1 MQSGLGR
8 FFKWLDFAKP
18 LPVLT
23 GFAGNVGQYIGQDE
37 FGNKYYM
44 SKAKASKKRR
54 WVIYN
59 GYADSSK
66 VPAKWHS
73 WLHGVVD
80 EIPSEQER
88 SDKKWM
94 KSHLPNLTGSDSA
107 YRPSGSL
114 SKKIVID
121 EQKGNYESWSP

>member
-1 MQSGLGR
+1 MLRLIKQA
-8 FFKWLDFAKP
+8 FTWW
-18 LPVLT
+18 
-23 GFAGNVGQYIGQDE
+23 NGQTISTMLYTRLFGQNIGQDV

-44 SKAKASKKRR
+44 SKTKAKKQRR

-66 VPAKWHS
+66 VPAKWHT

-94 KSHLPNLTGSDSA
+94 KIQLPNLTGSDSA
-107 YRPSGSL
+107 SRPSGSL
-114 SKKIVID
+114 SKKIVND

>member
-1 MQSGLGR
+1 MLRLIKQAFTWWNGQTISTMFYTR
-8 FFKWLDFAKP
+8 FF
-18 LPVLT
+18 
-23 GFAGNVGQYIGQDE
+23 GQNVGHDE
-37 FGNKYYM
+37 FGNEYYI
-44 SKAKASKKRR
+44 SKTKAAKKKR

-66 VPAKWHS
+66 VPARWHT

-80 EIPSEQER
+80 EIPTEQKR

-94 KSHLPNLTGSDSA
+94 RSHLPNLTGSDSA

-114 SKKIVID
+114 SKKRD
-121 EQKGNYESWSP
+121 NEEQKGNYESWTP

>member
-1 MQSGLGR
+1 MLR
-8 FFKWLDFAKP
+8 FIKQLFTWWNEQTISTMLYTRLF
-18 LPVLT
+18 
-23 GFAGNVGQYIGQDE
+23 GQNIGQDE
-37 FGNKYYM
+37 FGNKYFM
-44 SKAKASKKRR
+44 SKTRANKQRR

-107 YRPSGSL
+107 YRPPGSL
-114 SKKIVID
+114 SKKIVND

>member
-1 MQSGLGR
+1 MLRLIKQA
-8 FFKWLDFAKP
+8 FTWW
-18 LPVLT
+18 
-23 GFAGNVGQYIGQDE
+23 NGQTISTMLYTRLFGQNIGQDV

-44 SKAKASKKRR
+44 SKTKAKKQRR

-66 VPAKWHS
+66 VPAKWHT

-114 SKKIVID
+114 SKKIVND
-121 EQKGNYESWSP
+121 EQKGNYESWSHN

>member
-1 MQSGLGR
+1 MLRLIKQA
-8 FFKWLDFAKP
+8 FTWW
-18 LPVLT
+18 
-23 GFAGNVGQYIGQDE
+23 NGQTISTMLYTKLFGQNIGQDV

-44 SKAKASKKRR
+44 SKTKAKKQRR

-66 VPAKWHS
+66 VPAKWHA
-73 WLHGVVD
+73 WLHCVVD

-114 SKKIVID
+114 SKKIVND

>member
-1 MQSGLGR
+1 MLRLIKQAFTWWNGQTISTMLYTK
-8 FFKWLDFAKP
+8 FF
-18 LPVLT
+18 
-23 GFAGNVGQYIGQDE
+23 GYNIGQDE
-37 FGNKYYM
+37 FGNKYYI
-44 SKAKASKKRR
+44 SKAKANKKKR

-66 VPAKWHS
+66 VPARWHT

-88 SDKKWM
+88 SGKKWM
-94 KSHLPNLTGSDSA
+94 RGHLPNLTGSDSA

-114 SKKIVID
+114 TKQIVEDKK
-121 EQKGNYESWSP
+121 KGNYESWSP

>member
-1 MQSGLGR
+1 MLKLIKQAFTWWNGQTISTMLYTR
-8 FFKWLDFAKP
+8 FF
-18 LPVLT
+18 
-23 GFAGNVGQYIGQDE
+23 GQNIGQDE

-44 SKAKASKKRR
+44 SKAKANKKRR

-66 VPAKWHS
+66 VPAKWHT

-114 SKKIVID
+114 SKKIVND

>member
-1 MQSGLGR
+1 MLRLIKQAFTWWNGQTISTMLYTR
-8 FFKWLDFAKP
+8 FF
-18 LPVLT
+18 
-23 GFAGNVGQYIGQDE
+23 GQNVGHDE
-37 FGNKYYM
+37 FGNEYYM
-44 SKAKASKKRR
+44 SKAKAAKKKR

-66 VPAKWHS
+66 VPARWHT

-80 EIPSEQER
+80 EIPTEQKR

-94 KSHLPNLTGSDSA
+94 RSHLPNLTGSDSA

-114 SKKIVID
+114 SKKRD
-121 EQKGNYESWSP
+121 NEEQKGNYESWTP

>member
-1 MQSGLGR
+1 MLR
-8 FFKWLDFAKP
+8 FIKQLFTWWNEQTISTMLYTRLF
-18 LPVLT
+18 
-23 GFAGNVGQYIGQDE
+23 GQNIGQDE
-37 FGNKYYM
+37 FGNKYFM
-44 SKAKASKKRR
+44 SKTRANKQRR

-114 SKKIVID
+114 SKKIVND

>member
-1 MQSGLGR
+1 MLRLIKQAFTWWNGQTISTMLYTR
-8 FFKWLDFAKP
+8 FF
-18 LPVLT
+18 
-23 GFAGNVGQYIGQDE
+23 GQNVGHDE
-37 FGNKYYM
+37 FGNEYYI
-44 SKAKASKKRR
+44 SKAKAANKKR

-66 VPAKWHS
+66 VPARWHT

-80 EIPSEQER
+80 EIPTEQKR

-94 KSHLPNLTGSDSA
+94 RSHLPNLTGSDSA

-114 SKKIVID
+114 SKKRGNE
-121 EQKGNYESWSP
+121 EQKGNYESWTP

>member
-1 MQSGLGR
+1 MLYTR
-8 FFKWLDFAKP
+8 FF
-18 LPVLT
+18 
-23 GFAGNVGQYIGQDE
+23 GQNIGQDE

-44 SKAKASKKRR
+44 SKATANKKRR

-66 VPAKWHS
+66 VPAKWHT

-114 SKKIVID
+114 SKKIVND
-121 EQKGNYESWSP
+121 EQKGNYKSWSP

>member
-1 MQSGLGR
+1 MLKLIKQAFTWWNGQTISTMLYTR
-8 FFKWLDFAKP
+8 FF
-18 LPVLT
+18 
-23 GFAGNVGQYIGQDE
+23 GQNVGHDE
-37 FGNKYYM
+37 FGNEYYM
-44 SKAKASKKRR
+44 SKAKTNKKKR

-66 VPAKWHS
+66 VPARWHT

-80 EIPSEQER
+80 EIPTKQKR

-94 KSHLPNLTGSDSA
+94 RSHLPNLTGSDSA

-114 SKKIVID
+114 SKKRD
-121 EQKGNYESWSP
+121 NKEQKGNYESWTP

>member
-1 MQSGLGR
+1 MLTLFKKIFIWWNQDTFGTRLKTI
-8 FFKWLDFAKP
+8 FFGKL
-18 LPVLT
+18 
-23 GFAGNVGQYIGQDE
+23 AGTDE

-44 SKAKASKKRR
+44 SKTKANKQRR

-66 VPAKWHS
+66 VPAKWHT

-114 SKKIVID
+114 SKKIVND

>member
-1 MQSGLGR
+1 MLRLIKQA
-8 FFKWLDFAKP
+8 FTWW
-18 LPVLT
+18 
-23 GFAGNVGQYIGQDE
+23 NGQTISTMLYTKLFGQNIGQDV

-44 SKAKASKKRR
+44 SKTKAKKQRR

-66 VPAKWHS
+66 VPAKWHT

-80 EIPSEQER
+80 EIPSEQEG

-114 SKKIVID
+114 SKKIVND

>member
-1 MQSGLGR
+1 MLRLIKQV
-8 FFKWLDFAKP
+8 FTWW
-18 LPVLT
+18 
-23 GFAGNVGQYIGQDE
+23 NGQTISTMLYTRLFGQNIGQDV

-44 SKAKASKKRR
+44 SKTKAKKQRR

-66 VPAKWHS
+66 VPAKWHA

-80 EIPSEQER
+80 EIPSEHER

-94 KSHLPNLTGSDSA
+94 KRHLPNLTGSDSA

-114 SKKIVID
+114 SKKIVND